1 MSKVI
6 TVENYQAKI
15 DLKKLRERVADKDN
29 PPHSDALKQSA
40 WELLIC
46 CDPTG
51 LRSLLDALDETR
63 AALEFDMPMD
73 GEDGSCSWCGTG
85 GIGGYQHTVD
95 CPFRRAQEAIAK
107 LEEKFA

>member
-1 MSKVI
+1 M
-6 TVENYQAKI
+6 TQAKI

-51 LRSLLDALDETR
+51 LRSLLEALDETR
-63 AALEFDMPMD
+63 AALAKTECECR
-73 GEDGSCSWCGTG
+73 EDFP
-85 GIGGYQHTVD
+85 GYAD
-95 CPFRRAQEAIAK
+95 YECRRCRVLAK
-107 LEEKFA
+107 LEEKFE

>member
-1 MSKVI
+1 M
-6 TVENYQAKI
+6 TQAKI

-63 AALEFDMPMD
+63 AALEFYADRENWWKPL
-73 GEDGSCSWCGTG
+73 GAGWASALSKEDCAMWNAG
-85 GIGGYQHTVD
+85 GG
-95 CPFRRAQEAIAK
+95 RARLAIAK